1 MRTHTIRLVLA
12 LFSGATFCAQ
22 ALFGQP
28 QAPADVVVQQLRD
41 LPTPIP
47 HCCNGPSTL
56 GQPLRKPES
65 EVRRDD
71 LYRQLRD
78 MGQEGVQ
85 GLARAYRDP
94 DVRLR
99 RNAALALLVLGGG
112 YGMEAP
118 MDVSPALVALTDAL
132 RDSDSDVR
140 AWSAQAIGHIGASAT
155 PAVPKLIDLLNG
167 DEAARNSACIALRKI
182 GPNAAAALPSLRRA
196 LSDPSEDVRRFAELA
211 IEAIDGQ

>member
-1 MRTHTIRLVLA
+1 MRTHTIRLVLG
-12 LFSGATFCAQ
+12 LFSGATLCVQAQ
-22 ALFGQP
+22 FASP
-28 QAPADVVVQQLRD
+28 QEPADVVVQQLRD

-47 HCCNGPSTL
+47 HCCNGPSTP

-65 EVRRDD
+65 EIRRENV
-71 LYRQLRD
+71 YRQLRD
-78 MGQEGVQ
+78 MGAEGVQ

-99 RNAALALLVLGGG
+99 RNAALALLFLGGG
-112 YGMEAP
+112 YGTGAP
-118 MDVSPALVALTDAL
+118 VDVTPALVALTNGL

-155 PAVPKLIDLLNG
+155 PAVPQLIELLNG

-211 IEAIDGQ
+211 IEAIERQ